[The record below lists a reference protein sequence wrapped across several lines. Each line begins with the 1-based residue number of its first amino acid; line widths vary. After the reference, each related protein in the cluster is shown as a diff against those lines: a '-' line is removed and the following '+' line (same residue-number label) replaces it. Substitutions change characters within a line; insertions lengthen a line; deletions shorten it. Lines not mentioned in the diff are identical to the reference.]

1 MRLLKSLVFS
11 FVMLSM
17 SIAVSAQNSRDV
29 VPLNPPQPVENDGKI
44 EVLEF
49 FAYGCIHCFN
59 LEPKFEEWIRRQPAD
74 VKVRRVPAAFA
85 TRGVDSIQIFYT
97 LEAMGLLD
105 KLHYK
110 VFEAINTENIILGN
124 PATLNQ
130 WLAKQGVDPKKY
142 EEVQKSFSVQTKI
155 QRARKMT
162 EDYKITATPMLV
174 IMGKHKLEQIDGAE
188 RLFGNADRLINEAR
202 ATVKAT
208 PAPVSATHSKK

>member
-17 SIAVSAQNSRDV
+17 AIAVSAQNSRDV

-59 LEPKFEEWIRRQPAD
+59 LEPKFEEWIKRQPAD

-85 TRGVDSIQIFYT
+85 IRGVDSIQIFYT
-97 LEAMGLLD
+97 LEAMALLD

-130 WLAKQGVDPKKY
+130 WLTKQGVDPKKY

-155 QRARKMT
+155 QRARKMS

-174 IMGKHKLEQIDGAE
+174 IMGKHKLEQLDGAE
-188 RLFGNADRLINEAR
+188 RLFGNVDRLINEAR
-202 ATVKAT
+202 ATLKAT
-208 PAPVSATHSKK
+208 PAPVSATRSKK